1 MKRLLIFIFAT
12 SLALTGLRAQQSE
25 VIDGIAAV
33 VNGDVITYSEV
44 RELISARE
52 RALRAAYQGADVETK
67 IKEMRLAALKDLVD
81 RQLII
86 QEFKKKEKDG
96 ASIPSYVIDDHV
108 QTVIREEF
116 GGDRAAFVRTLK
128 SQGYTVTKFKE
139 IERDKIVVQLMRRTF
154 VKDDFVISPTQI
166 QNYYDKH
173 KAEYSLPE
181 KVKLRMIV
189 LREGDADTG
198 PAGGKKE
205 MANEIRAKLV
215 SGADFGR
222 MAQMYSE
229 DSTGKSDGD
238 WDWIDRKMLNEQ
250 LTNEAFALRAG
261 EISKVIA
268 IDGFDAEKHPETS
281 YYILMVEARQ
291 NASVKSIAEVRDE
304 IEQNLIGVERN
315 KALQRWLDTLRQ
327 NAYIKIYS

>member
-1 MKRLLIFIFAT
+1 MKRLLTFTLAT
-12 SLALTGLRAQQSE
+12 ALALTGLLAQQSE

-33 VNGDVITYSEV
+33 VNGDVITYSAV
-44 RELISARE
+44 RELIGARE
-52 RALRAAYQGADVETK
+52 RALRSAYQGAELETK

-96 ASIPSYVIDDHV
+96 ATIPSYVIDDRV
-108 QTVIREEF
+108 ATIIRTEF
-116 GGDRAAFVRTLK
+116 GGNRSAFVQTLK
-128 SQGYTVTKFKE
+128 AQGYTVTKFKE
-139 IERDKIVVQLMRRTF
+139 VERQKIVVSAMRKAF

-166 QNYYDKH
+166 QTYYDKH
-173 KAEYSLPE
+173 KEEYSLPE

-189 LREGDADTG
+189 VREGDVDAG

-229 DSTGKSDGD
+229 DASGKSDGD
-238 WDWIDRKMLNEQ
+238 WDWIDRKTLNEQ
-250 LTNEAFALRAG
+250 LTAEAFALRAG

-268 IDGFDAEKHPETS
+268 VEDTSKDPPIAS

-291 NASVKSIAEVRDE
+291 NASVKSIGEVRDE
-304 IEQNLIGVERN
+304 IEQNLMNVERN